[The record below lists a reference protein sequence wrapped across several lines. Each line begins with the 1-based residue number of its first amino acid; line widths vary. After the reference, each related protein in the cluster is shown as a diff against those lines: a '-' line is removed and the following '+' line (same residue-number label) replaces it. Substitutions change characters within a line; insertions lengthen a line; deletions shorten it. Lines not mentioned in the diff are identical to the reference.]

1 MEGQGPRV
9 RGSVRVRKH
18 RWASALSDSLSS
30 DKGGM
35 SGTGLVVFKMF
46 GAQLGEVEGMG

>member
-1 MEGQGPRV
+1 M

-18 RWASALSDSLSS
+18 RWVSAFSDSLSS

-35 SGTGLVVFKMF
+35 SGTGLVVFKTF
-46 GAQLGEVEGMG
+46 GAQLGEVERMG